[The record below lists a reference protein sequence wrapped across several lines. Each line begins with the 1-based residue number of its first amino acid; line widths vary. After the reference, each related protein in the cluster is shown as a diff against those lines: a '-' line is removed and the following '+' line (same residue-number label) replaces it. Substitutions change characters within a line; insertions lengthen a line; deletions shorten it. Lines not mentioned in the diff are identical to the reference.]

1 MLSTTIKILKPV
13 KEVAEEEINEGINQ
27 LKSDLKLL
35 LTFNNNIMNASHEI
49 VKEATKAK
57 VETFFKSVSSSLN
70 FLSKDYVNKDNF
82 NSKTSDNEK
91 QEDKNTATNIL
102 NITADISKTLA
113 MTVEMGSSVD
123 IKLPNISMTV
133 MKKKTGTSNSSIWE
147 ADSLKVLIIFN
158 SFWCPS
164 LLFI

>member
-1 MLSTTIKILKPV
+1 MPD
-13 KEVAEEEINEGINQ
+13 KELVEKEINKGISQ

-35 LTFNNNIMNASHEI
+35 LSFNNNIMNASHEI

-70 FLSKDYVNKDNF
+70 LLNLQDDVKEKE
-82 NSKTSDNEK
+82 NSKTSTFNS
-91 QEDKNTATNIL
+91 QEDKKTATNIL
-102 NITADISKTLA
+102 NITEDISKTLA
-113 MTVEMGSSVD
+113 LTVDLGSSVD

-147 ADSLKVLIIFN
+147 ADSLKVTN
-158 SFWCPS
+158 CVN
-164 LLFI
+164 

>member
-1 MLSTTIKILKPV
+1 
-13 KEVAEEEINEGINQ
+13 
-27 LKSDLKLL
+27 
-35 LTFNNNIMNASHEI
+35 MNASHEI

-70 FLSKDYVNKDNF
+70 LLNLQDDAKEKENG
-82 NSKTSDNEK
+82 KTSSHQS

-113 MTVEMGSSVD
+113 LTVDMGSSVD

-147 ADSLKVLIIFN
+147 ADSLKVFIFKY
-158 SFWCPS
+158 F
-164 LLFI
+164 

>member
-1 MLSTTIKILKPV
+1 
-13 KEVAEEEINEGINQ
+13 
-27 LKSDLKLL
+27 
-35 LTFNNNIMNASHEI
+35 MNASHEI

-70 FLSKDYVNKDNF
+70 LLNLQNDVK
-82 NSKTSDNEK
+82 EK
-91 QEDKNTATNIL
+91 ESEKSSSQQSQEDKNTATNIL

-113 MTVEMGSSVD
+113 QTVDIGSSVD

-147 ADSLKVLIIFN
+147 ADSLKVSYFN
-158 SFWCPS
+158 KSKYFRLRQYDSVFDAPLKILDCS
-164 LLFI
+164 SNAV

>member
-1 MLSTTIKILKPV
+1 MPDKKLVEK
-13 KEVAEEEINEGINQ
+13 EINNGINQ
-27 LKSDLKLL
+27 LKSELELL

-70 FLSKDYVNKDNF
+70 LLNLQDDVKDEQSRN
-82 NSKTSDNEK
+82 TSSQHN

-113 MTVEMGSSVD
+113 LTVDVGSSVD

-147 ADSLKVLIIFN
+147 ADSLKVLTIIM
-158 SFWCPS
+158 
-164 LLFI
+164 

>member
-1 MLSTTIKILKPV
+1 MPDKIIVEK
-13 KEVAEEEINEGINQ
+13 EINKGINQ
-27 LKSDLKLL
+27 LKSELKLL

-70 FLSKDYVNKDNF
+70 LFNLHDNV
-82 NSKTSDNEK
+82 KEK
-91 QEDKNTATNIL
+91 ESGKSSSHQSQEDKNTATNIL

-113 MTVEMGSSVD
+113 QTIDIGSSVD

-133 MKKKTGTSNSSIWE
+133 MKKRTGTSNSSIWE
-147 ADSLKVLIIFN
+147 ADSLKVFIF
-158 SFWCPS
+158 
-164 LLFI
+164 